1 MLHMRQEHAKSGEIV
16 ACIFN
21 NCKKQFNNAES
32 LKSHFYLKHIKINS
46 SDLKSLYK
54 ITSMSLENVET
65 DPVENMEEEVVSD
78 SEEEVGDEDNSY
90 QYDTASLDRG
100 DDEDAI
106 VQEPSKEDDDQDIFL
121 MAYCD
126 FLNRLSNFHFIPQST
141 IKIIAEEYIRNYMK
155 ANESKDIIFSR

>member
-1 MLHMRQEHAKSGEIV
+1 
-16 ACIFN
+16 
-21 NCKKQFNNAES
+21 
-32 LKSHFYLKHIKINS
+32 
-46 SDLKSLYK
+46 
-54 ITSMSLENVET
+54 MSLENVET

-106 VQEPSKEDDDQDIFL
+106 VQEPPKEDDDQDIFL

-155 ANESKDIIFSR
+155 ANESKDIIFSRWRLLFGSNLIRLIYFENRRKQPWRSMFWIPAQAW